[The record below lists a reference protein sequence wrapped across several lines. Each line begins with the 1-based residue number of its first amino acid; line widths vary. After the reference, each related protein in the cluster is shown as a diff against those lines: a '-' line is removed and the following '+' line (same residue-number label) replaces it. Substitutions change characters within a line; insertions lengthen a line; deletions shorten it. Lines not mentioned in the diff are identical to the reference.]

1 MVTFL
6 LIIGRFFRAI
16 FYGLRDP
23 EFRALLA
30 AVALILAGGTLFYAR
45 IEGWSLLDA
54 FYFSV
59 ITLTTV
65 GYGDLSPTTPISKIF
80 TVIYILLGIS
90 ILLAFINKLASK
102 ANRSVADVTNGEQ
115 ETESEER

>member
-1 MVTFL
+1 
-6 LIIGRFFRAI
+6 
-16 FYGLRDP
+16 
-23 EFRALLA
+23 
-30 AVALILAGGTLFYAR
+30 
-45 IEGWSLLDA
+45 LLDA

-102 ANRSVADVTNGEQ
+102 ADRSVADVTNGEQ
-115 ETESEER
+115 ETDSEER

>member
-1 MVTFL
+1 
-6 LIIGRFFRAI
+6 
-16 FYGLRDP
+16 
-23 EFRALLA
+23 
-30 AVALILAGGTLFYAR
+30 
-45 IEGWSLLDA
+45 LLDA

-90 ILLAFINKLASK
+90 ILLAFINMLASK
-102 ANRSVADVTNGEQ
+102 ADRSVADVTNGEQ
-115 ETESEER
+115 VTDSDER